1 MTGFHSYVGPDSF
14 NSELKIGELPS
25 AGCCPRGSVR
35 FYPTMAAKRYELP
48 AASSL
53 VKVVAGLLLG
63 GWLVGWGAAALANA
77 QFPNMGQTDAPEEVF
92 LLAPRPL
99 LRMLQEGRT
108 AFQEERWADGISAL
122 SALLWSQDDTLPA
135 DLRGQDF
142 FIEPPVAGLLSKS
155 VKGEANRL
163 LSELSAEGRRT
174 LELQFGVTARRELSA
189 AIAARDFDQMGA
201 VARRYLHTEAGYD
214 AQLLLAQYKLTQGH
228 PLAAAGLLQNL
239 VEYPAAR
246 QRYGPGL
253 ALAAARV
260 LHAAGDVTAAG
271 ASLRLAAG
279 YFPGESLTIAGR
291 QIPLDGN
298 SNWQDILSSEAQQEQ
313 SIVNTA
319 AGNAWTMT
327 GGTPERNATSQ
338 LSMPLPTERWVR
350 EIHSSLPE
358 KEAIERQAQ
367 AEHQKGSVL
376 LPKFELR
383 MVGDLV
389 LTKTTDASLLAIDF
403 DTGVIK
409 WPLYFHNAPVQ
420 LTNLPYV
427 EAGGNAPLSDELQNR
442 VWGSSAFGKF
452 SCDAERLY
460 FVSGPTDHILSEQSM
475 FRVDEAARDSNFLE
489 GASLQAQ
496 GAIEWRVGGGTGVDE
511 PQLAG
516 AYFLGPPLPYE
527 GELYCVID
535 VRGETKLAV
544 LDASTGKLRWKQQ
557 LVQSSNPLLRSDTE
571 RRSQALSPTIADGV
585 ILCPTGVGAIVAVD
599 LTSHGL
605 RWGATYNTHRG
616 NTNITFRQR
625 GAFGSGSEFSVSER
639 RWQEPA
645 LIAQAG
651 VVAVSPPESDEMFC
665 RDVAS
670 GALRLAP
677 QRRNAFRYIAGMRH
691 GRLFAV
697 GERQVVAIDL
707 DSERPVWQCEFPT
720 GLTLA
725 GKGLWQADSLLIPL
739 TENQLLRVSTEDG
752 RVLETARVAQPL
764 GNLFAYRDQL
774 LSVSASAVTAY
785 YTRDALSGQVAERL
799 AANPD
804 DTWALNQQSQ
814 LALAQG
820 NLPQALQSL
829 ERSYALDPS
838 SADTRYLLVDLLLDG
853 LVRDFPSYEGLAHKY
868 ADIVEFGPQRF
879 RFLQQLALG
888 KIHSGQYLDAFQ
900 RLLSLIPQVGNTFAS
915 TLNRQSNVPLEQ
927 GRQVDSD
934 VWIATSLARAY
945 AAASLEDRQAMQQMV
960 EHELRG
966 IENTMVPLRREKLR
980 YLQWLPPAS
989 NSLLE
994 LAKLMLGGDEQT
1006 IAEQLLQAPLNSAEA
1021 EVSQVALNL
1030 LQQPALEDRAIPPP
1044 SFSNSRFPSR
1054 QIHGQVADDA
1064 SERAVDAESAKLA
1077 RPNQDEW
1084 NRGLVQMNASDENR
1098 YQFGSRIEVI
1108 AERYGRPELSVAL
1121 SSSMVVLRTG
1131 QGDDRAHFEFPGASF
1146 DAASSAITRAT
1157 LRGGL
1162 LLIEKNSE
1170 IAAFDIYRDSISRGD
1185 AMLWTHSLFTPGVE
1199 TRQPFA
1205 APEIAT
1211 VNTRLGFSLSHRQT
1225 PGRQPAMV
1233 GPLTPAGLVLQI
1245 GDRVLM
1251 LDALSG
1257 RELWSRE
1264 GYDNRV
1270 RLAAA
1275 GMEVAIV
1282 NPSEGVVQVVDCRDG
1297 AEMRRH
1303 EIRGKWIPWLSYN
1316 GMLVDFSESQIV
1328 PPAPTTLRVWDGFNG
1343 AEALRLEVPLG
1354 GCAQICEGRYL
1365 VVLEPNAYLH
1375 YCDLQN
1381 PQQTYTRHPIETE
1394 FNVETISV
1402 QRFENRLVVLSNSG
1416 IARPAQEDMVP
1427 VSGEVYALDC
1437 LTGELLWDK
1446 PGRLFNM
1453 QFPKSQPRQ
1462 SPFMFVYRIHSL
1474 GAENHRGSVAL
1485 IDLRSG
1491 RLAYSN
1497 RSLPLHASMGFAMN
1511 LRPLQQ
1517 TIDVGLGARSLRFT
1531 MTDETPPPQPVFH
1544 FGGAMESPPARVED
1558 GFGDSL
1564 FGR

>member
-1 MTGFHSYVGPDSF
+1 MTEFNSYVLPDSLDRGP
-14 NSELKIGELPS
+14 NGPS
-25 AGCCPRGSVR
+25 ADAIGRAGRYPRGLR
-35 FYPTMAAKRYELP
+35 NLAKIIF
-48 AASSL
+48 
-53 VKVVAGLLLG
+53 GLLLS
-63 GWLVGWGAAALANA
+63 GWLVGWGGTPQAGA
-77 QFPNMGQTDAPEEVF
+77 QFPNMGRNDAPEEVF

-99 LRMLQEGRT
+99 LRMLQEGRI
-108 AFQEERWADGISAL
+108 AFQEERWADGITAL

-142 FIEPPVAGLLSKS
+142 FIEPPVAGLFSKS
-155 VKGEANRL
+155 VKGEAIRL
-163 LSELSAEGRRT
+163 LSELPAEGRRT

-189 AIAARDFDQMGA
+189 AIAARDFEQMGA
-201 VARRYLHTEAGYD
+201 VARKYLHTEAGYD
-214 AQLLLAQYKLTQGH
+214 AQVLLAQYKLTQGH

-239 VEYPAAR
+239 LEYPAAR
-246 QRYGPGL
+246 QRYGTRL
-253 ALAAARV
+253 ALATARV
-260 LHAAGDVTAAG
+260 LQSAGDVTAAS

-279 YFPGESLTIAGR
+279 YFPGESLTIAGQ
-291 QIPLDGN
+291 QIPLDAT
-298 SNWQDILSSEAQQEQ
+298 SNWQEILSSEAQQEQ
-313 SIVNTA
+313 PVVNTA
-319 AGNAWTMT
+319 AGNAWAMT

-367 AEHQKGSVL
+367 AENQKGSVL

-383 MVGDLV
+383 MIGDLV
-389 LTKTTDASLLAIDF
+389 LTKTTDASLLAIDLN
-403 DTGVIK
+403 TGVIK

-420 LTNLPYV
+420 LTNLPYA
-427 EAGGNAPLSDELQNR
+427 EMGGNAPLSDELQNR

-452 SCDAERLY
+452 SCDTERLY
-460 FVSGPTDHILSEQSM
+460 FVSGPTDHMLSDRSM

-496 GAIEWRVGGGTGVDE
+496 GAIQWRVGGSTGVDE

-535 VRGETKLAV
+535 VRGETKLVV

-557 LVQSSNPLLRSDTE
+557 LVQSSNPLLQADTE

-599 LTSHGL
+599 LMSHGL

-625 GAFGSGSEFSVSER
+625 GAFGSGPEFSAAER

-645 LIAQAG
+645 LIAQSG

-665 RDVAS
+665 RDIAS
-670 GALRLAP
+670 GALRLSP
-677 QRRNAFRYIAGMRH
+677 QRRNAFRYIAGLRN
-691 GRLFAV
+691 GRLFVV

-707 DSERPVWQCEFPT
+707 DSERPVWQCEFPA

-725 GKGLWQADSLLIPL
+725 GKGLWQSDSMLIPL
-739 TENQLLRVSTEDG
+739 TENQLIRVSTEDG
-752 RVLETARVAQPL
+752 RVQETAHVAQPL

-774 LSVSASAVTAY
+774 LSVNASAVTAY
-785 YTRDALSGQVAERL
+785 YTRDALTGQVAERL

-820 NLPQALQSL
+820 NLPQALRSL
-829 ERSYALDPS
+829 ERSYALDPN

-853 LVRDFPSYEGLAHKY
+853 LVSDFPNYESLAHKY

-888 KIHSGQYLDAFQ
+888 QIRSGQYLDAFQ

-915 TLNRQSNVPLEQ
+915 TLNRQSHVSLEE

-934 VWIATSLARAY
+934 VWIATGLARAY
-945 AAASLEDRQAMQQMV
+945 AAASPDDRQAMQQLV
-960 EHELRG
+960 ERELRS

-980 YLQWLPPAS
+980 YLQWLPPA
-989 NSLLE
+989 NKSLLE

-1006 IAEQLLQAPLNSAEA
+1006 IAEQLLQAPLYSGEA
-1021 EVSQVALNL
+1021 GISQVALNL

-1044 SFSNSRFPSR
+1044 SFNSSRFPNR
-1054 QIHGQVADDA
+1054 QIRGQEADDGSSLPA
-1064 SERAVDAESAKLA
+1064 GAADAEAA
-1077 RPNQDEW
+1077 RSNPGEW
-1084 NRGLVQMNASDENR
+1084 NRGLVRIDASDENR
-1098 YQFGSRIEVI
+1098 YQFGSRIDVI

-1131 QGDDRAHFEFPGASF
+1131 QGDDKAHFEFPGASS
-1146 DAASSAITRAT
+1146 DAASSAMTRAT

-1170 IAAFDIYRDSISRGD
+1170 IAAFDIYRNSISRGD
-1185 AMLWTHSLFTPGVE
+1185 AMLWTHSLFTPGAGP
-1199 TRQPFA
+1199 RQLMMN
-1205 APEIAT
+1205 PEIAT
-1211 VNTRLGFSLSHRQT
+1211 DKTRLGFSLSHRQL
-1225 PGRQPAMV
+1225 PGRQQAIV
-1233 GPLTPAGLVLQI
+1233 GPLTPTGLVLQI

-1251 LDALSG
+1251 LDALTG
-1257 RELWSRE
+1257 RELWSRT

-1275 GMEVAIV
+1275 GIEIAIV
-1282 NPSEGVVQVVDCRDG
+1282 NPSEGLVQVVDCRDG
-1297 AEMRRH
+1297 AELRRY
-1303 EIRGKWIPWLSYN
+1303 EIRGKWVPWLSYN
-1316 GMLVDFSESQIV
+1316 GTLVDFSESQIV
-1328 PPAPTTLRVWDGFNG
+1328 PPPPTTVRVWDGLSG

-1354 GCAQICEGRYL
+1354 SCAEVCEGRYL
-1365 VVLEPNAYLH
+1365 VVLEPNAFLH

-1381 PQQTYTRHPIETE
+1381 PQQTYTRHPIHTE
-1394 FNVETISV
+1394 LNVESISI
-1402 QRFENRLVVLSNSG
+1402 QRFENRLVVLPNTG
-1416 IARPAQEDMVP
+1416 RARAAQEDMLP
-1427 VSGEVYALDC
+1427 VSGDVYALDC
-1437 LTGELLWDK
+1437 QTGELLWDK
-1446 PGRLFNM
+1446 PGRLFDM

-1462 SPFMFVYRIHSL
+1462 SPFMFVYRIHSR
-1474 GAENHRGSVAL
+1474 GAEDHRGSVAL

-1511 LRPLQQ
+1511 LRPQQQ

-1531 MTDETPPPQPVFH
+1531 VTDETPPPQPVFH
-1544 FGGAMESPPARVED
+1544 FGAAAGSPQVRIEE